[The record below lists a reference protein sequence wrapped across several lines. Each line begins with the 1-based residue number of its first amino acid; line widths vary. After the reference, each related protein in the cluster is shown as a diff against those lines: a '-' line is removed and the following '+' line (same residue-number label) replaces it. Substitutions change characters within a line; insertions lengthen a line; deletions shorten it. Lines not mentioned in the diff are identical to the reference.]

1 MNDRVALK
9 VVKANHV
16 AEVTLLGPGKG
27 NALGPDFWDECPAVF
42 RELDADEEVRA
53 IVVHGSG
60 GHFTFGLDLKGM
72 MGTLGPH
79 LSGDNL
85 AKART
90 QFLDLVHRLQES
102 FDAVAACR
110 KPVIAAIS
118 GRCIGGGVDMIAAC
132 DVRLASKDAMFS
144 VREVKVAMVADLGS
158 LQRLPKIIG
167 QGHTRE
173 LAYTG
178 KDIDAERA
186 RSIGLVSDVFA
197 SEAEVLAA
205 ARAMASEI
213 AANPPL
219 VVQGIKQVLDFCD
232 GKSVREGEQFVAVW
246 NAAFLASKDLMEAM
260 GAFMEKRAPKFTGE

>member
-1 MNDRVALK
+1 MHQGTALRVSIS
-9 VVKANHV
+9 NHV

-27 NALGPDFWDECPAVF
+27 NALGPDFWKECPEVF
-42 RELDADEEVRA
+42 RALDKDDNVRA
-53 IVVHGSG
+53 VVVYGAAG
-60 GHFTFGLDLKGM
+60 NFTYGLDLKGM

-79 LSGDNL
+79 LSGDHL
-85 AKART
+85 ARART
-90 QFLDLVHRLQES
+90 QFLDLVHQLQES

-132 DVRLASKDAMFS
+132 DVRLATKDATFS

-178 KDIDAERA
+178 KDIDAARA
-186 RSIGLVSDVFA
+186 KSIGLLGDVFENE
-197 SEAEVLAA
+197 EALLNA
-205 ARAMASEI
+205 ARAMAQEI
-213 AANPPL
+213 ALNPPL
-219 VVQGIKQVLDFCD
+219 VVQGIKQVLDFSD

-260 GAFMEKRAPKFTGE
+260 GAFMEKRAPNFKGE

>member
-1 MNDRVALK
+1 MKTATALK
-9 VVKANHV
+9 VSQSNHV

-42 RELDADEEVRA
+42 RELDRDENVRA

-60 GHFTFGLDLKGM
+60 GNFTFGLDLKGM

-90 QFLDLVHRLQES
+90 HFLDLVHRLQES
-102 FDAVAACR
+102 FDAVASCR

-158 LQRLPKIIG
+158 LQRLPRIIG

-178 KDIDAERA
+178 KDIDANRA
-186 RSIGLVSDVFA
+186 LSIGLVSELFENDDA
-197 SEAEVLAA
+197 VLAA
-205 ARAMASEI
+205 ARAMANEI
-213 AANPPL
+213 AQNPPL
-219 VVQGIKQVLDFCD
+219 VVQGIKQVLDFSE
-232 GKSVREGEQFVAVW
+232 GKSIREGEQFVAVW

-260 GAFMEKRAPKFTGE
+260 GAFMEKRSPKFSGE